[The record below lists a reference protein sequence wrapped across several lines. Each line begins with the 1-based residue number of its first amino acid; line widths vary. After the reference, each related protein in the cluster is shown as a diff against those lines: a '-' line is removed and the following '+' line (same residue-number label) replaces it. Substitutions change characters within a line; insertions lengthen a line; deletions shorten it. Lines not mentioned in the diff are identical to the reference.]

1 MHHRV
6 LVCIVN
12 GLQQLG
18 CSSSWTSESVQL
30 MPCSVPALREVM
42 NFDLNPFIVFFSS
55 FTFSVTA
62 EALNQVLVYLHPVD
76 FLLLLHSVD
85 VTVEFCFCVLNYCEH
100 IYIHSEVVGEKT
112 NL

>member
-6 LVCIVN
+6 PVCIVN

-18 CSSSWTSESVQL
+18 WSSSWTSESVQL

-62 EALNQVLVYLHPVD
+62 EELNQVLVYLHPVD

-85 VTVEFCFCVLNYCEH
+85 VTVEFCFCVLNYCEY
-100 IYIHSEVVGEKT
+100 IYLYSEVVGEKT
-112 NL
+112 HL